1 MCEATYVP
9 GDKTVLLR
17 ESAREGGSE
26 REGEGKG
33 GERESERRRG
43 GRFIQG
49 KTSEREV

>member
-1 MCEATYVP
+1 MVCEATYVP

-33 GERESERRRG
+33 GER
-43 GRFIQG
+43 GRVKGRKVYSRQNL
-49 KTSEREV
+49 